1 MRLYKGACPTL
12 GTALFFV
19 LKKFS
24 ATQKKGVRHKIKII
38 KAVD

>member
-1 MRLYKGACPTL
+1 MHAALQGACPTL

-24 ATQKKGVRHKIKII
+24 ATQKKEFGIKL
-38 KAVD
+38 K